1 MRLLNKMMFVVL
13 AIWSSGALAI
23 DSAEISK
30 KINDCN
36 QSLKSENPQKAL
48 DLSSQIIQLNPSSK
62 DAFLCKARAEV
73 ALSQYKQAIESFK
86 VVGRLSGSG
95 VDKMMATAMLGNAYK
110 ANNQF
115 QDAIEQY
122 KMALETAKTLKN
134 QGLERVSHELI
145 ASALFLA
152 SKYDEAISE
161 YQIALK
167 LAQNDAER
175 ADIHERTAEAYEK
188 LGKLDSAI
196 EYQVKASL
204 AHTKY
209 SDIDKQVNS
218 QLELARM
225 YIDANLY
232 DQASAAIEKVLAVTK
247 DASPYWEAKSYI
259 YMAKLKLA
267 LHQNDKANDLL
278 TSAKKLNQSMQ
289 DKELSDLSD
298 SVSKQLAK

>member
-1 MRLLNKMMFVVL
+1 MRFLNKMIFVVL
-13 AIWSSGALAI
+13 GIWSNGTLAV
-23 DSAEISK
+23 DSSEISK
-30 KINDCN
+30 KINECN
-36 QSLKSENPQKAL
+36 QLLKSENPQKAL
-48 DLSSQIIQLNPSSK
+48 DLSGQIIQSNSSSR
-62 DAFLCKARAEV
+62 DAFLCKGRAEV
-73 ALSQYKQAIESFK
+73 ALYQYKQAIESFK
-86 VVGRLSGSG
+86 VVGRLSNSG
-95 VDKMMATAMLGNAYK
+95 MDKMMASAMLGNAYK
-110 ANNQF
+110 ANNQL
-115 QDAIEQY
+115 QEAIEQY
-122 KMALETAKTLKN
+122 QIALEAAKTLKN

-152 SKYDEAISE
+152 TKYDEAISG

-175 ADIHERTAEAYEK
+175 GDIHERTAEAYEK

-196 EYQVKASL
+196 EYQVRASL

-225 YIDANLY
+225 YIDAKLY
-232 DQASAAIEKVLAVTK
+232 DQASTAIEKVLTVTK

-267 LHQNDKANDLL
+267 LHQKDKANDLL
-278 TSAKKLNQSMQ
+278 ASANKLNQSLQ
-289 DKELSDLSD
+289 DKELTDLSD
-298 SVSKQLAK
+298 SLSKQLTK

>member
-1 MRLLNKMMFVVL
+1 MRLLNKIIFVVL
-13 AIWSSGALAI
+13 GIWSSHALAV

-30 KINDCN
+30 KINECN
-36 QSLKSENPQKAL
+36 QLIKSENPQKAL
-48 DLSSQIIQLNPSSK
+48 DLSGQIIQSNSSSR
-62 DAFLCKARAEV
+62 DAFLCKGRAEIV
-73 ALSQYKQAIESFK
+73 LSQYKQAIESFK
-86 VVGRLSGSG
+86 AVGRLSSSG
-95 VDKMMATAMLGNAYK
+95 MEKMMATAMLGNAYK
-110 ANNQF
+110 ANNQL
-115 QDAIEQY
+115 QEAIEQY
-122 KMALETAKTLKN
+122 RIALEVAKTLKN

-152 SKYDEAISE
+152 TKYEEAIAE
-161 YQIALK
+161 YQIAQK
-167 LAQNDAER
+167 LAQNDGER

-225 YIDANLY
+225 YIESNLY
-232 DQASAAIEKVLAVTK
+232 DQAGTAIEKVLAVTK
-247 DASPYWEAKSYI
+247 DASPYWEAKCYI

-267 LHQNDKANDLL
+267 MHQNDKANDLL
-278 TSAKKLNQSMQ
+278 ASAKKLNQSLQ
-289 DKELSDLSD
+289 DKELTGLSD
-298 SVSKQLAK
+298 SLYKQLIK